1 MELATEIAVSTMAR
15 AVRAPRGPPS
25 KNPRGPW
32 NHCYYATDYGNIL
45 SQVKKN
51 LGGLNLLK
59 NNLFVSK
66 AEVHALV
73 GSIPTL
79 HRKVGSFKLFKEEVI
94 KYAIRSS
101 NML

>member
-1 MELATEIAVSTMAR
+1 M
-15 AVRAPRGPPS
+15 
-25 KNPRGPW
+25 
-32 NHCYYATDYGNIL
+32 
-45 SQVKKN
+45 
-51 LGGLNLLK
+51 LK

-94 KYAIRSS
+94 KS
-101 NML
+101 MLCYRWEEQ